1 MVYNLDTK
9 PFWKSLVDDIA
20 TVEDISKKLP
30 WFLEC
35 NPDRFPY
42 WWVKMIKFPFHSYF
56 EYPSMCDFTVSYTGG
71 LNIFQSYSLF
81 PSHIPIIFPQPRMNP
96 IFAGLANWIPGMS
109 NWLLQCTV
117 GQKKI
122 QSHWS
127 PRMTSSGDNK
137 KKLNYKLG
145 LV

>member
-1 MVYNLDTK
+1 MMVYNLDTK

-81 PSHIPIIFPQPRMNP
+81 CLSYPHHISPTSKFESNEPDICRFGKLDPRNVQLIAAMHSGP
-96 IFAGLANWIPGMS
+96 
-109 NWLLQCTV
+109 
-117 GQKKI
+117 KKD
-122 QSHWS
+122 
-127 PRMTSSGDNK
+127 PK
-137 KKLNYKLG
+137 P
-145 LV
+145 LVSTYDFIWR